1 MQKVSW
7 NTILDSQDIEIATS
21 WKDLASDAK
30 KLYDD
35 IQIHY
40 SINKA
45 LEGIMTI
52 PEHGAFDLNLSD
64 LNLPEIEIGEIPK
77 IALEDN
83 FELRLVDDSQVTS
96 HRSDQKLLHAEKGDS
111 TSTSTQRQLNLELL
125 EEFNKKQAKFVY
137 LLHHTNFEDG
147 LENDATE
154 FFGRLFKKDPCISL
168 FWLSGV
174 YTDNMK
180 DIAVVEGILRII
192 SLLDAVEYRK
202 YILPLVK
209 ASFNDKNVEVQEAAI
224 MVAEKWRNKMCL
236 EALQTTRFA
245 SKWIQEYAYQV
256 MDELKEELADE
267 ISKDD

>member
-1 MQKVSW
+1 MQKIFW
-7 NTILDSQDIEIATS
+7 DTILDKQDIEIAAS
-21 WKDLASDAK
+21 WKDVAWDAK
-30 KLYDD
+30 KVFDD

-40 SINKA
+40 CINKV
-45 LEGIMTI
+45 LEGLNL
-52 PEHGAFDLNLSD
+52 PDHGEVKLNFSDLNLSEHELD
-64 LNLPEIEIGEIPK
+64 EIPEIT
-77 IALEDN
+77 LEDN
-83 FELRLVDDSQVTS
+83 FELRLVDDSQVSS
-96 HRSDQKLLHAEKGDS
+96 HRGDQKILRSEKSDS
-111 TSTSTQRQLNLELL
+111 TSTSSQRQMNLELL
-125 EEFNKKQAKFVY
+125 EEFNNKQSKFVY

-154 FFGRLFKKDPCISL
+154 FFSKLFKKDPCISL

-174 YTDNMK
+174 YTENMT

-192 SLLDAVEYRK
+192 SMLDAVEYRK

-236 EALQTTRFA
+236 EALQTTSFA
-245 SKWIQEYAYQV
+245 SKWIQEYANQV

-267 ISKDD
+267 ISEDD

>member
-1 MQKVSW
+1 MSGKQ
-7 NTILDSQDIEIATS
+7 TI
-21 WKDLASDAK
+21 DLATAWQDVTWDAK
-30 KLYDD
+30 KVFDD

-40 SINKA
+40 QISRM
-45 LEGIMTI
+45 LEG
-52 PEHGAFDLNLSD
+52 
-64 LNLPEIEIGEIPK
+64 LNLPEHGEVSLNFSDLDLPEIEFDQLPK
-77 IALEDN
+77 LTLEDN

-96 HRSDQKLLHAEKGDS
+96 HSSEQKILQAEKGDS
-111 TSTSTQRQLNLELL
+111 TSTSTQRQMNLELL
-125 EEFNKKQAKFVY
+125 EEFEKKQAKFVY

-147 LENDATE
+147 LENEATE
-154 FFGRLFKKDPCISL
+154 FFGKLFKKDPCISL

-174 YTDNMK
+174 YTDNMT

-236 EALQTTRFA
+236 DALKTTDFA
-245 SKWIQEYAYQV
+245 SSWIQKYANQV
-256 MDELKEELADE
+256 IEELAEELEDE
-267 ISKDD
+267 ISADD